1 MRRWIIVWCLCL
13 LSGVQAIA
21 QTGVPFTARGALA
34 YGGGEWVANGI
45 VNSLIFY
52 PGDELEML
60 LEVGM
65 RLPDGNVALNYEM
78 GAVLLIKQ
86 VFTREGRQIPYDA
99 REPWSPFT
107 VSDLALTNVQV
118 PARPLQSVTTREI
131 TIIDD
136 QTLGFRL
143 GFRTQIPDNL
153 PEGYY
158 NVVLAGFA
166 SVDDSEPFGWY
177 QNRVFSTTGTL
188 GEDYD
193 SRLPLMLRIGNVS
206 VPRADW
212 ALLGGQL
219 PQETGSR
226 LFSPPV
232 VVQPPGPVS
241 LVPALIST
249 SFIPQFPSGVITA
262 VIDSFGKE
270 RIPGTGFVAVQ
281 SSASLPPATF
291 VSAEIDGNLTRL
303 LPSSADYTPSI
314 VEYGF
319 YRVRVNGSINDIFG
333 NRYLGGGEYRVV
345 VAESASIMPRL
356 LPGMPLRVGDAWL
369 PAFSVRPALP
379 GGRVEVSIT
388 HQPLEGEPT
397 AFTTTGTLAAGE
409 FQASEPYTFEAPGT
423 YRIVYRVHYL
433 DEAGRMWYAENS
445 AAGVVAP
452 ANPRLI
458 ARGRRGIAGYDRLPQ
473 AWFDTA
479 TYPFDASFDGAN
491 VNFPYRSGDV
501 VLLPGSGQFALRP
514 VLTAQDTQGAY
525 GRLLAQRYASIT
537 NPEGDLAELIRRD
550 SLPLVYPEAY
560 GLLGVTDG
568 YRMILS
574 VAQGNADGPFT
585 PLVGAADRR
594 VGEVLYLT
602 GGIVA
607 AAPTPDA
614 AGYVAAAEITDAAT
628 ARVQPAA
635 DAYQYPAPWANSA
648 FVWPLNKSLSV
659 EPRWMFPLAQ
669 GATGNLLLSVV
680 APDASQ
686 TWVTLSEAAHALT
699 FDRPGVWRLR
709 YYSPTLERKL
719 AEQVIFVVSPE
730 VSAPQV
736 QESVSR
742 ADRRQPITLR
752 AALPDGWQDSQATI
766 VVVGPR
772 GVLLE
777 DTARVRGTQ
786 WSYSLN
792 LAQLSRRNAL
802 FGAEMLH
809 VIVGFSAVV
818 ADEPVFATRQFTL
831 QAAQVVSF
839 E

>member
-1 MRRWIIVWCLCL
+1 LWCLCL
-13 LSGVQAIA
+13 LSGGQVAAA

-34 YGGGEWVANGI
+34 YGGGEWVANGV

-65 RLPDGNVALNYEM
+65 RLPDGSVELDYEM

-107 VSDLALTNVQV
+107 ASGLALTNVQV
-118 PARPLQSVTTREI
+118 PARPLQSVTTRDI

-143 GFRTQIPDNL
+143 GFRAQIPDNL

-166 SVDDSEPFGWY
+166 SVDDSQPFGWY

-206 VPRADW
+206 VPRAEW
-212 ALLGGQL
+212 VLLGGQL
-219 PQETGSR
+219 PQDTTSR
-226 LFSPPV
+226 LFFSPV
-232 VVQPPGPVS
+232 AVQPPGPVS
-241 LVPALIST
+241 LVPALVST

-270 RIPGTGFVAVQ
+270 RIPGTGFVAVEN
-281 SSASLPPATF
+281 SASLPPATF
-291 VSAEIDGNLTRL
+291 ISAELDGNLTRL

-319 YRVRVNGSINDIFG
+319 YRVRVTGSITDIFG
-333 NRYLGGGEYRVV
+333 NRYLGGGEYRLVI
-345 VAESASIMPRL
+345 AEAASITPRL
-356 LPGMPLRVGDAWL
+356 LPGMPLRVGDAWQ
-369 PAFSVRPALP
+369 PAVSVRPALP
-379 GGRVEVSIT
+379 GGRVEVTMT
-388 HQPLEGEPT
+388 HEPLVGEPVS
-397 AFTTTGTLAAGE
+397 FTTEGTLTAGE
-409 FQASEPYTFEAPGT
+409 YQAAESYLFEAPGT
-423 YRIVYRVHYL
+423 YRILYRIHYL
-433 DEAGRMWYAENS
+433 DAEGRMWYAEHS
-445 AAGVVAP
+445 STGVVA
-452 ANPRLI
+452 AQNTRLI

-479 TYPFDASFDGAN
+479 TYPFDASFEGAN
-491 VNFPYRSGDV
+491 VNFPYRSGDI
-501 VLLPGSGQFALRP
+501 VLLPNSALFSLRP

-525 GRLLAQRYASIT
+525 GTLLAQRYASIT
-537 NPEGDLAELIRRD
+537 NPEGDLSELIRRD

-560 GLLGVTDG
+560 AVLGITDG
-568 YRMILS
+568 QRMVFS

-585 PLVGAADRR
+585 PLISGADRP

-602 GGIVA
+602 GGILA
-607 AAPTPDA
+607 AAPAPDA
-614 AGYVAAAEITDAAT
+614 AGYVAAVEITSAAT

-635 DAYQYPAPWANSA
+635 DAFQYPVPWAGSA
-648 FVWPLNKSLSV
+648 FVWPVNSSLSV
-659 EPRWMFPLAQ
+659 DPRWMFPLAQ
-669 GATGNLLLSVV
+669 AATGNLLLSVV
-680 APDASQ
+680 APDASH
-686 TWVTLSEAAHALT
+686 TWVELSEVPHSLT

-719 AEQVIFVVSPE
+719 AEQVVFVVTSE
-730 VSAPQV
+730 VPAPQV
-736 QESVSR
+736 QQTVSR
-742 ADRRQPITLR
+742 ADRRQPVTLR
-752 AALPDGWQDSQATI
+752 AALPDNWQDAQAVI
-766 VVVGPR
+766 AVVGPR

-777 DTARVRGTQ
+777 DTGRVRGTQ

-792 LAQLSRRNAL
+792 LAQLSRDSAL
-802 FGAEMLH
+802 FGADMLH

-818 ADEPVFATRQFTL
+818 NGQPVFSTRQFTL
-831 QAAQVVSF
+831 QTAQVVSF